1 MIRLGRRCGF
11 RAPSWSNY
19 ASPRDCQLPAQSKQ
33 AKAPERARQAGRQ
46 AGGTAGRAEL
56 SREGQAQQVATGW
69 HSGTGKLKQ
78 QGEGVEQGWH
88 VSPLQPRNLD
98 ADPPG
103 GSPQCGLFE

>member
-1 MIRLGRRCGF
+1 MQ
-11 RAPSWSNY
+11 AHAT
-19 ASPRDCQLPAQSKQ
+19 ASCQHKASKQ
-33 AKAPERARQAGRQ
+33 KLQKEQGRQ
-46 AGGTAGRAEL
+46 AGGTADRAEL

-88 VSPLQPRNLD
+88 VSPLQPRDLD